1 MRIALGFI
9 VGVLS
14 VSTLSALAAENPTLL
29 EKARQAYLSAQHL
42 EAEINEK
49 ASANRTRPEYLK
61 LINAYQR
68 VYLITPHTSFAD
80 DALMAMARLYEEI
93 KDNSAATRTLRYLL
107 QNYPGTPLKTAAE
120 RDLARLT
127 TKPDARNAAAKIE
140 SPPKPPVADIPPA
153 SRMVSADN
161 VQKTASVESV
171 QLWDAPNSVRIVIG
185 LTGEVAYSQ
194 GDAKSPK
201 RFFVNL
207 SPAKLDSTLAGK
219 QWKSKSGLLEQ
230 IRVGQYDPSTVR
242 VVLEV
247 GAIGSIT
254 TFTLKEPDRLII
266 DVLGKEPAQ
275 PPAVASVTPPTS
287 PPLAKPAV
295 RPASAPA
302 LPSAPV

>member
-80 DALMAMARLYEEI
+80 DALMAMTRLYEEI
-93 KDNSAATRTLRYLL
+93 KDNGAATRTLRYLL
-107 QNYPGTPLKTAAE
+107 QNYPSTPFKAAAE

-127 TKPDARNAAAKIE
+127 TKPVGKAAAE
-140 SPPKPPVADIPPA
+140 GVSATKPAVADSAPA
-153 SRMVSADN
+153 LRTVSADN